1 MTDNMGGVYN
11 RTPKDPTQIIVA
23 KTKGSEIRTMAI
35 TIERDNMFEMGT
47 ATATIITTGT
57 TKTTE
62 NIELDLMFSLK
73 IENLPLGML

>member
-1 MTDNMGGVYN
+1 
-11 RTPKDPTQIIVA
+11 
-23 KTKGSEIRTMAI
+23 MAI